1 MGSRVVHSAVTLQRT
16 EADKAEQE
24 VYSAA
29 AFRFD
34 KEANRRPIDQT
45 SPSGKGPMPPE
56 PGRVM
61 AVLHDELGKRTSGEL
76 PSDYD
81 VSVKVEWAAPRK
93 FDRSEDY
100 DPSWVRYDLFD
111 IYGQP
116 LEPAAR

>member
-1 MGSRVVHSAVTLQRT
+1 MRFRVVHSAVALQRT

-56 PGRVM
+56 LGRVM
-61 AVLHDELGKRTSGEL
+61 AGLHDELGKRTSGDL

-81 VSVKVEWAAPRK
+81 PSVKAEWAAPQK
-93 FDRSEDY
+93 FDRSEGY
-100 DPSWVRYDLFD
+100 DPSWVRYDRFD
-111 IYGQP
+111 IYGEP
-116 LEPAAR
+116 LDPSAN